1 MNLNSIISSNL
12 KRLRGERKL
21 SLSKLSELSGVSK
34 VMLGQIERGESN
46 PTINTIWKISKGLK
60 IPYTNLI
67 DEHISNAILVK
78 KQDTSEQLSEN
89 GNYRVYNYFSTNN
102 KRNFE
107 LFTAALDVNSS
118 YYSEGHGEKSEEYIL
133 ISKGELILDTEDK
146 KYILDKGD
154 SIQFDSS
161 KPHRYI
167 NNSDSIVEMVIIN
180 HYYL

>member
-60 IPYTNLI
+60 VPYTYLI

-78 KQDTSEQLSEN
+78 KQDTIEQLSEN
-89 GNYRVYNYFSTNN
+89 GKYKVYNYFSINN

-107 LFTAALDVNSS
+107 LFTAALDVKSS

-133 ISKGELILDTEDK
+133 IASGELILDTEDK
-146 KYILDKGD
+146 QYILNKGD
-154 SIQFDSS
+154 SIEFDSS

-167 NNSDSIVEMVIIN
+167 NNSDSIVEMVVIN